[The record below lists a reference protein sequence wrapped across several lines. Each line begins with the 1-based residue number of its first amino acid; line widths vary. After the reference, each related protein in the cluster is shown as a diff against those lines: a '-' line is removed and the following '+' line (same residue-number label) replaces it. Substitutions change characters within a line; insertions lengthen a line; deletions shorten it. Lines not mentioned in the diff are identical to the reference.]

1 MSKSAPGVS
10 ALLEW
15 SPQGVR
21 VWTPGP
27 HGVIE
32 AGSVAEAAPHLKG
45 HSVGVAVA
53 RRHAFLKQVRLPN
66 TSKEEAA
73 QILRL
78 QLDQLFPVA
87 SCELA
92 VDFAFVG
99 EPGPEGRPAVVAAM
113 KAELL
118 RQVHAELKSAGI
130 KPVWVIPAAFGA
142 QVLAREKGWH
152 DAMVLEATHE
162 GLAID
167 VIQGGSLAGSRMA
180 GSRSSS
186 IDVPAEAA
194 RTEAAYRLSNPQILL
209 AGGLDAGLAGT
220 RAKESSLAALASS
233 PPELSLVL
241 PEVAAQRAAKSVNN
255 RRTLAVLLGLAI
267 LAYGM
272 LIWDERDTRGAQLNK
287 LAQDHAKRKKTLTES
302 KSRFTSRLATMD
314 TGTQVLA
321 NAFTP
326 AQTAT
331 DAITVATNL
340 LPEKTW
346 LTGISFE
353 RGRRMT
359 VRGTALTGDAV
370 SVFVDALAAQSRFRD
385 VELAF
390 ANNTKLEETPVVQFS
405 VSLHVIGNLPLID
418 KSKQRRGR

>member
-1 MSKSAPGVS
+1 MSKSATGVS

-21 VWTPGP
+21 VWTQGQSS
-27 HGVIE
+27 VIE
-32 AGSVAEAAPHLKG
+32 AGSIAEAASHLRG
-45 HSVGVAVA
+45 QSVGVAVA
-53 RRHAFLKQVRLPN
+53 RRHAFLKQLRLPN
-66 TSKEEAA
+66 TSKEDAS

-78 QLDQLFPVA
+78 QLDQLFPV
-87 SCELA
+87 SSSELA

-99 EPGPEGRPAVVAAM
+99 DAGPEGRPAVVAAM
-113 KAELL
+113 KADLL
-118 RQVHAELKSAGI
+118 RQLHGEMKSAGL
-130 KPVWVIPAAFGA
+130 KPAWVIPAAFGA
-142 QVLAREKGWH
+142 QALAQQMAWH
-152 DAMVLEATHE
+152 DGMVLEATQE

-167 VIQGGSLAGSRMA
+167 VIQGGCLAGSRMA

-186 IDVPAEAA
+186 IDVSAEAA

-220 RAKESSLAALASS
+220 RSKNSSLSALAGA
-233 PPELSLVL
+233 PPDLNLVL
-241 PEVAAQRAAKSVNN
+241 PEVSAQRAAKVVNG
-255 RRTLAVLLGLAI
+255 RRTLAVLLGLAV
-267 LAYGM
+267 LSLGM
-272 LIWDERDTRGAQLNK
+272 LIWDERDTKSAELTK
-287 LAQDHAKRKKTLTES
+287 LAKDHAKRKKNLTES
-302 KSRFTSRLATMD
+302 KGRFTSRLATMD
-314 TGTQVLA
+314 SGTQVLA

-359 VRGTALTGDAV
+359 LRGTALTGDAV
-370 SVFVDALAAQSRFRD
+370 SDFVDALAAQNRFRD